1 MPKTC
6 LREVHPADAG
16 DFEEFKWIIQYGD
29 TDVWYAKPG
38 RLRLRQMARQERAGR
53 EPDALPVIQDPTPI
67 SAHIAKTWAS
77 AALTTPLTYELGCCS
92 SGHSVDSDLACCEPC
107 KEEKQEALSSIS
119 LQYCVVVST
128 WFDPKVAMPIRDRDA
143 ALLKQ
148 RMYSLIRCGSRE
160 AAVSAAH
167 TVAIHGWNTVFS
179 CVLRLGETP
188 DDRSGPFERVDEIW
202 DLAEEANDLT
212 TIRVFY

>member
-1 MPKTC
+1 MGTRTT
-6 LREVHPADAG
+6 LRETHQAEPG

-29 TDVWYAKPG
+29 TNVWYTKPG
-38 RLRLRQMARQERAGR
+38 RIRLRQMARQERTGR
-53 EPDALPVIQDPTPI
+53 EPDPLPVIEDPNI
-67 SAHIAKTWAS
+67 VAEFIATTWAT
-77 AALTTPLTYELGCCS
+77 AALRTPLSYELGCCS
-92 SGHSVDSDLACCEPC
+92 SGHSVDSDMACESC

-119 LQYCVVVST
+119 LQYCIVIAAWHDSNARSRML
-128 WFDPKVAMPIRDRDA
+128 KDRI
-143 ALLKQ
+143 
-148 RMYSLIRCGSRE
+148 YSLIRCGSRE

-167 TVAIHGWNTVFS
+167 ASATIGCSTLFS

-188 DDRSGPFERVDEIW
+188 DDRNGPFERVDDIW